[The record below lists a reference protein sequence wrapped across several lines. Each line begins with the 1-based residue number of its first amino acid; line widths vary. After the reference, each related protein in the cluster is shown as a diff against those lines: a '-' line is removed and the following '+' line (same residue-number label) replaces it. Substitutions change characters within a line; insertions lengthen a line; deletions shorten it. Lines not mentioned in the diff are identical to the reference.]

1 MHLGK
6 VLGTVVATRKYKGL
20 EGIKFYL
27 LQPQDENGNT
37 LGDPLVACDA
47 VGARSGDEVMWVS
60 SREASLALEEKFVPV
75 DASIVGLVDD
85 IHQEAVIPAKAGI

>member
-6 VLGTVVATRKYKGL
+6 VLGTVVATRKSKGL
-20 EGIKFYL
+20 DGVKFYL

-37 LGDPLVACDA
+37 LGDPLVACDTF
-47 VGARSGDEVMWVS
+47 GARLGDEVMWVS

-75 DASIVGLVDD
+75 DASIVGLVDSKD
-85 IHQEAVIPAKAGI
+85 VTR